1 MGIGLKSK
9 HKYKGKNMKVNR
21 RYLWIEWVA
30 FSFFICLFLS
40 TTLNAETIAN
50 ITYTESEITIRP
62 LSDYNNISLS
72 ITEIGE
78 SSVFTKILPIEITSL
93 LLSEFNNKKDV
104 SYKLLLSAEPNQVLE
119 AQGRI
124 EDGREAKTY
133 QLKKTVT
140 QSETFQVVDTKIY
153 TKTII
158 EE

>member
-1 MGIGLKSK
+1 
-9 HKYKGKNMKVNR
+9 MKVNR
-21 RYLWIEWVA
+21 VHLWVNWVVISLFISLF
-30 FSFFICLFLS
+30 FS
-40 TTLNAETIAN
+40 TAVTAETIAN
-50 ITYTESEITIRP
+50 ITYTDSEITIRP

-72 ITEIGE
+72 ITDVGD
-78 SSVFTKILPIEITSL
+78 SSVFTKMLPIEVTTL
-93 LLSEFNNKKDV
+93 TLSEFNSKKDV
-104 SYKLLLSAEPNQVLE
+104 SYKLLLSAEPNQVIE

-140 QSETFQVVDTKIY
+140 QSEIFQVVDTKIY